1 MAGLEARHPLLDLD
15 LVELALGLP
24 PELAFDRRFNRPLL
38 RQAMEG
44 LVPDEV
50 RLRPYKS
57 RFDPVLVAAIEKDRR
72 AIERL
77 LLAPTAE
84 LRAFVDADDLHEVLE
99 RTPSDAAGERER
111 AMKLWTFAM
120 LECWLR
126 RLAGHETF
134 PANAKRLVTATAADI
149 GSL

>member
-1 MAGLEARHPLLDLD
+1 MD
-15 LVELALGLP
+15 
-24 PELAFDRRFNRPLL
+24 
-38 RQAMEG
+38 G
-44 LVPDEV
+44 LVPDAV

-57 RFDPVLVAAIEKDRR
+57 RFDPVFVDAIERDRR

-77 LLAPTAE
+77 LLAPAAE
-84 LRAFVDADDLHEVLE
+84 LHAFVDPSEVGEALE
-99 RTPSDAAGERER
+99 RSPGDAAGERER
-111 AMKLWTFAM
+111 ATSLWTFAM

-126 RLAGHETF
+126 RLAGRETF

>member
-1 MAGLEARHPLLDLD
+1 VGLEARHPLLDLD
-15 LVELALGLP
+15 LVELALRLP
-24 PELAFDRRFNRPLL
+24 PELAFDRCYNRPLL
-38 RQAMEG
+38 RHAVEG

-57 RFDPVLVAAIEKDRR
+57 RFDPVFVDAIERDRR
-72 AIERL
+72 AMERL

-84 LRAFVDADDLHEVLE
+84 LHAFVDPSDINGVLE
-99 RTPSDAAGERER
+99 RTPRDAAGERER
-111 AMKLWTFAM
+111 ATQVWSYGL

-134 PANAKRLVTATAADI
+134 PANAKRLVTATASDI
-149 GSL
+149 AWL

>member
-1 MAGLEARHPLLDLD
+1 MAGLEVRHPLLDLD

-38 RQAMEG
+38 RHAMEG
-44 LVPDEV
+44 LVPDDV

-57 RFDPVLVAAIEKDRR
+57 RFDPVLVAAINSDRR

-77 LLAPTAE
+77 LLAPNPE
-84 LRAFVDADDLHEVLE
+84 LHAFVDPTDLREVLE
-99 RTPSDAAGERER
+99 RVPDDAAGERER
-111 AMKLWTFAM
+111 AMRLWSFAM

-126 RLAGHETF
+126 RIAGQETF

-149 GSL
+149 GHL